1 MGEEDDFWKQFLE
14 QDDDGNGSASEDLNV
29 PSQALSESYLVG
41 FVIANIV
48 GLRYYSGTIN
58 GRELVGL
65 VREPL
70 NPFDPNAIKVLNTRG
85 VQVGHIER
93 ATAAVIAPLLDSRLI
108 SVAEAIVPKPP
119 PRGRN
124 PYRLPCQ
131 IHIFAIPDSIPIVQ
145 CAIEEGGLILFT
157 PDEHEFALSE
167 SVIVKEGTSG
177 KSSTER
183 RRVDE
188 IFALVGRAGKGI
200 DPLEPPKDVILSE
213 LFAHQ
218 KEGLGW
224 LVQMENSLDMPPF
237 WEEKDGGFLNVLTNH
252 MTNVRPKPLRGGIF
266 ADDMGL
272 GKTLTL
278 LSLIACNKPDGIVS
292 RAAKDAGSSFGT
304 RKHKSSD
311 KRTQG
316 TRKKRKADV
325 RDNNDDLL
333 FHENEA
339 FSTKTTLVVCPSSVL
354 TTWIAQLEQHTR
366 PGSLQVYL
374 YHGDR
379 TKDMEVLLRHD
390 IILTTYKTLSLE
402 FSSPASPLKEIEWL
416 RVILDEA
423 HVIKNFASQQTK
435 AVIDLKAKWRWV
447 VTGTPIQNTSFD
459 LFSLMAFLKF
469 QPFSIKNYWQSIVQ
483 RPLDQGSPS
492 GISRLQAL
500 MASISLR
507 RMKEAGDGKK
517 SLVGLP
523 PKIIET
529 CIVTLSSEE
538 REQYEKME
546 SEAKSTL
553 REYMNANAILR
564 NYSTVLHFIL
574 RLRQICNNVALFPPD
589 LKSLLLVNS
598 IEDVS
603 MNPELLK
610 KLALMLEDG
619 DDFDCPVCLSP
630 PTKTIITCCAH
641 IFCQPCI
648 LKTLKTIN
656 PRCPICRHSL
666 SKSDLFLAPPTKV
679 PDENPIAD
687 VSRIPI
693 SSKVSAL
700 LNLLLASKKQ
710 RASTK
715 SVVFSQFRKMLILLE
730 APLRAAGLGVL
741 RLDGSM
747 SMKKRTQ
754 VIKDFG
760 SNSPNAPTVLLA
772 SLKAAGAGINL
783 TMASRVY
790 LVEPWWNPAV
800 EEQAMDR
807 VHRIGQQEE
816 VKVVRLIV
824 KDSVEERILELQ
836 ERKKKLAGGL
846 FGKKAAKE
854 QREMRVEDIRT
865 MLRL

>member
-1 MGEEDDFWKQFLE
+1 MLDRLLVQ
-14 QDDDGNGSASEDLNV
+14 GSANLATKGLKALARNV
-29 PSQALSESYLVG
+29 KLMLETTMMT
-41 FVIANIV
+41 F
-48 GLRYYSGTIN
+48 
-58 GRELVGL
+58 
-65 VREPL
+65 
-70 NPFDPNAIKVLNTRG
+70 
-85 VQVGHIER
+85 
-93 ATAAVIAPLLDSRLI
+93 
-108 SVAEAIVPKPP
+108 
-119 PRGRN
+119 
-124 PYRLPCQ
+124 C
-131 IHIFAIPDSIPIVQ
+131 
-145 CAIEEGGLILFT
+145 
-157 PDEHEFALSE
+157 
-167 SVIVKEGTSG
+167 
-177 KSSTER
+177 STKMK
-183 RRVDE
+183 
-188 IFALVGRAGKGI
+188 L
-200 DPLEPPKDVILSE
+200 
-213 LFAHQ
+213 
-218 KEGLGW
+218 
-224 LVQMENSLDMPPF
+224 
-237 WEEKDGGFLNVLTNH
+237 
-252 MTNVRPKPLRGGIF
+252 
-266 ADDMGL
+266 
-272 GKTLTL
+272 
-278 LSLIACNKPDGIVS
+278 
-292 RAAKDAGSSFGT
+292 
-304 RKHKSSD
+304 
-311 KRTQG
+311 
-316 TRKKRKADV
+316 
-325 RDNNDDLL
+325 
-333 FHENEA
+333 

-492 GISRLQAL
+492 GISRLQ
-500 MASISLR
+500 
-507 RMKEAGDGKK
+507 
-517 SLVGLP
+517 
-523 PKIIET
+523 
-529 CIVTLSSEE
+529 
-538 REQYEKME
+538 
-546 SEAKSTL
+546 
-553 REYMNANAILR
+553 
-564 NYSTVLHFIL
+564 
-574 RLRQICNNVALFPPD
+574 ICNNVALFPPD

-648 LKTLKTIN
+648 LKTLKTLN

-715 SVVFSQFRKMLILLE
+715 SIVFSQFRKMLILLE

-754 VIKDFG
+754 VIR
-760 SNSPNAPTVLLA
+760 T
-772 SLKAAGAGINL
+772 
-783 TMASRVY
+783 
-790 LVEPWWNPAV
+790 W
-800 EEQAMDR
+800 
-807 VHRIGQQEE
+807 
-816 VKVVRLIV
+816 
-824 KDSVEERILELQ
+824 LE
-836 ERKKKLAGGL
+836 
-846 FGKKAAKE
+846 
-854 QREMRVEDIRT
+854 
-865 MLRL
+865 